1 MAFTVMANNNGIV
14 FFSFMCQD
22 VGCSSSS
29 DSEAIEGAVAAERS
43 EDMEEE
49 RNSQRPDERRETS
62 VGQGRGGRRG
72 SGRGRMRGRGRGQ
85 GRSLAQQR
93 ANESF
98 PWVRDAFDPT
108 LQPYSSES
116 GPQTTFTGVLE
127 IFMQMVGLVF
137 FSNLVENT
145 NLYGS
150 SSASWCDTFVEEM
163 KVFVGINI
171 LMGIHRLPSYVDYWS
186 SDPALR
192 VSYVADTMPRKR
204 YEELCRYLHCSNPG
218 MTDSGDKL
226 HKVRPFMCVLQETFP
241 KLLRPWKNLSVDEA
255 MIKFDGRLLW
265 KQYLPKKPVRW
276 GIKIWCLCDSLTGYC
291 LAFNV
296 YTGREGDVVADDL
309 GLGYRVVMGLM
320 SDYLYKTYM
329 RIFFFL

>member
-1 MAFTVMANNNGIV
+1 MAFNGIV
-14 FFSFMCQD
+14 FSSFLCQD

-85 GRSLAQQR
+85 GRSLAQQS

-98 PWVRDAFDPT
+98 PWVRDVFDPPLT
-108 LQPYSSES
+108 LYSSES

-171 LMGIHRLPSYVDYWS
+171 LMGIPRLPSYVDYWS

-226 HKVRPFMCVLQETFP
+226 QSDLLCVSFRRPSPNFF
-241 KLLRPWKNLSVDEA
+241 
-255 MIKFDGRLLW
+255 GH
-265 KQYLPKKPVRW
+265 
-276 GIKIWCLCDSLTGYC
+276 GKIS
-291 LAFNV
+291 
-296 YTGREGDVVADDL
+296 R
-309 GLGYRVVMGLM
+309 
-320 SDYLYKTYM
+320 
-329 RIFFFL
+329 